1 VIKIKRVSLA
11 YLEGIRMCKVL
22 AFVKDESAAT
32 AIEYCLL
39 AGGISIVII
48 TGVNAVGTTLTTT
61 FGTVSTQLK

>member
-1 VIKIKRVSLA
+1 MR
-11 YLEGIRMCKVL
+11 KVL

-48 TGVNAVGTTLTTT
+48 IGVNAVGTTLTTT

>member
-1 VIKIKRVSLA
+1 MR
-11 YLEGIRMCKVL
+11 KVL

>member
-1 VIKIKRVSLA
+1 M
-11 YLEGIRMCKVL
+11 EGVRICKVL

-48 TGVNAVGTTLTTT
+48 TGANAVGTTLTTT

>member
-1 VIKIKRVSLA
+1 M
-11 YLEGIRMCKVL
+11 EGVRMRKVL

-48 TGVNAVGTTLTTT
+48 TGVNAVGMTLTTT